1 MVSFWLMERIMRKR
15 YGVFT
20 RHAAGLPVVTNCK
33 RHRTGGNGK
42 ITVDL
47 TFFEGERV
55 KITVVQIGVEIVKSR
70 IVLCV

>member
-1 MVSFWLMERIMRKR
+1 MASFWLMERIMRKR

-20 RHAAGLPVVTNCK
+20 WHATGFPVVTNRK
-33 RHRTGGNGK
+33 RHRAWGNGK

-47 TFFEGERV
+47 TFFEGELD
-55 KITVVQIGVEIVKSR
+55 KITVVEIGVEIVKSR